1 MFARMAVAVCGT
13 CAWCAEE
20 AHTIPYVPTASSQGH
35 AGFVRIESRS
45 PRSGEVRVVAV
56 DDAGQRVEAGRL
68 TLGAGAAVEFE
79 MAALES
85 GDAALGLAGTG
96 PGQGDWRL
104 ELTTELDIEARA
116 YARSEDFV
124 TALHDAVLLSGEV
137 ELPFF
142 NPGGDA
148 RRSVLRLANARGE
161 PATVR
166 VRAVD
171 DAGRAAGPVTAELG
185 AWEARGYTASELES
199 GSAAGLTGSLGDG
212 DGRWRLTLSADRGS
226 AYATNLLLDGS
237 GVLSSVPGVMSRGGF
252 HRVPLFPSASDG
264 VGRRGLV
271 RVVNRSA
278 DSAEVSIEAFDATDR
293 AYEELRLAL
302 EAESSAEF
310 DATDLEQ
317 GNAEK
322 GLTGTTGP
330 GEGDWWL
337 ELTSA
342 SDIEVLS
349 YVDTASGPLSAL
361 RGTAGVET
369 ATGMRYEAVLLS
381 GEASEVR
388 LLNAGGEMVEVR
400 VSGTDDG
407 GAPGGPVEVTLEPWV
422 ARTLAWGMLSEGEG
436 GLRGALGS
444 GTGSWR
450 LSLESD
456 GEIDVLSLVRGAGGM
471 LSDVSRRGRPAGAP
485 PRTDV
490 IDATAAGADLVAAV
504 GAPAGALAP
513 GEVFTLR
520 ATVRN
525 AGGVAAPAT
534 TLRYYRSS
542 DAAITTADTEVE
554 TTAVAALAR
563 AGAVAT
569 SLALNAPSE
578 PGTYYYGA
586 CVDAVPEET
595 NTANNCSAAVAVT
608 VEARPDLAVAVAV
621 PDGEVAPGGSF
632 ELRATVRNVG
642 DAASSSTTLRYY
654 RSSDASISTWDAE
667 VGTDAVGALAAGA
680 DGAGSLTLNAP
691 TTRGTYYY
699 GACADAVPEES
710 DTSNNCSAAIAV
722 TVEARPDLAVAVA
735 VAVPDGEV
743 APGGS
748 FELRATVRNVGDA
761 ASSSTTLRY
770 YRSSDASISTWDA
783 EVGTDA
789 VGALAAGADGAGS
802 LTLNAPTT
810 PGTYYYGACADAVA
824 DESDTSNNCSAAA
837 MVTVRVPPDLAVT
850 ATLSESAVEPEESFR
865 LAARVSNQGRGDA
878 PATTLRYYRSEDGTI
893 APSDTGLGADGVA
906 ALAAGGFE
914 TLSREL
920 AAPSEP
926 GTYYYGACADAV
938 AEESDTSNNCSA
950 AAMVTVRVPPDLA
963 VTATLSESAVEPEE
977 SFRLAAR
984 VSNQGRGDAPATTLR
999 YYRSEDGT
1007 IAPSDTGLGADGVAA
1022 LAAGGFETLSRELAA
1037 PSEPGTYY
1045 YGACADAV
1053 AEESDTSN
1061 NCSAAAMVTVRV
1073 PPDLAVTATLS
1084 ESAVEP
1090 EESFRLAARVSN
1102 QGRGDAP
1109 ATMLRYYRSEDG
1121 TIAPSDTGLGADGV
1135 AALAAGGFETLSREL
1150 AAPSEPGTYYY
1161 GACADAVAEE
1171 SDTSNNCSA
1180 AAMVTV
1186 RVPPDLAVTATLSE
1200 SAVEPEESFRL
1211 AARVS
1216 NQGRGDAPA
1225 TMLRYYRSEDGT
1237 IAPSDTGLGADG
1249 VAALAAGGFETLSR
1263 ELAAPSEPGTY
1274 YYGACADAVADE
1286 SDTSNNCSAAAMVTV
1301 RVPPDLAV
1309 TATLSESA
1317 VEPEESFRLAAR
1329 VSNQGRGDAPATTLR
1344 YYRSEDGTIAPSDT
1358 GLGADGVAALA
1369 AGGSET
1375 LSRELAAPSEPG
1387 TYYYG
1392 ACADA
1397 VADESDTSN
1406 NCSAAAMVTVRVP
1419 PDLAVTATLSESAVE
1434 PEESFGLAARVSNQG
1449 RGDAPATMLR
1459 YYRSED
1465 GTIAPSDT
1473 GLGAD
1478 GVAALAAG
1486 GSETLSREL
1495 AAPSEPGTYYYGAC
1509 ADAVVDESD
1518 TSNNCSAAAM
1528 VTVRVPPDL
1537 AVTATLSESAVEP
1550 EESFGLAARV
1560 SNQGRGDAPA
1570 TTLRYYRS
1578 SDASIST
1585 SDAEVGTDAV
1595 GALAAGA
1602 DGAGSLTLNAPTT
1615 PGTYYYGAC
1624 ADAVA
1629 DETNT
1634 ANNCSAAVALTVREP
1649 PRRPDL
1655 AVAATL
1661 SESAVEPEESFRLA
1675 ARVSNQGRGDAPA
1688 TMLRYYRSSD
1698 ASISTSDA
1706 EEGTDAVGALA
1717 AGSDG
1722 AGSLTLNAPTTPGT
1736 YYYGACVDA
1745 VADETNTAN
1754 NCSAAVALTVR
1765 EPPPGP
1771 DLVVTATLSDAV
1783 VDPGETFSLE
1793 TAVRNR
1799 GGAASAATTLRYYRS
1814 SDASIATSDAEV
1826 GTDAVGA
1833 LAAGADGA
1841 GSLTLNAPTTP
1852 GTYYYG
1858 ACADA
1863 VADESDTSNNCSSP
1877 ATLDAQRP
1885 IGPNLIITVFSTYGG
1900 ASCRRNSYR
1909 TEVRIQND
1917 GTAHFYGFTTARYY
1931 RSIDPEDVSED
1942 DELSNFRVGRLG
1954 TPKVRA
1960 DRNSGLASWRA
1971 FGRCWPKPS
1980 EPGTYYHS
1988 FCLDPVPD
1996 ELNTEDNCTDPP
2008 IVVRIDG

>member
-1 MFARMAVAVCGT
+1 MAAAGVGAEDRVGRLEMGDSTDPGERGVGRLGVFARMAVAVCGT
-13 CAWCAEE
+13 CAWCAEV
-20 AHTIPYVPTASSQGH
+20 AHTVPYVPTASSQGH

-56 DDAGQRVEAGRL
+56 DDAGQRMEAGRL
-68 TLGAGAAVEFE
+68 TLDAGAAIEFE
-79 MAALES
+79 TGAMES
-85 GDAALGLAGTG
+85 GDASTGLTGTG

-116 YARSEDFV
+116 YARSEGFV
-124 TALHDAVLLSGEV
+124 TALHDAALVTGEV
-137 ELPFF
+137 ELPLF

-161 PATVR
+161 PAAVSVR
-166 VRAVD
+166 GVD
-171 DAGRAAGPVTAELG
+171 DAGRAGGPVTAELG
-185 AWEARGYTASELES
+185 PWEARSYAASELES

-212 DGRWRLTLSADRGS
+212 HGGWRLTLSADRGS

-237 GVLSSVPGVMSRGGF
+237 GVLSSVPGGVSRGGF

-264 VGRRGLV
+264 EGRRGLV

-278 DSAEVSIEAFDATDR
+278 DSAEVGIDAFDATDR

-317 GNAEK
+317 GNAAK
-322 GLTGTTGP
+322 DLTGSTGP

-337 ELTSA
+337 ELSSA

-381 GEASEVR
+381 GEASELR

-621 PDGEVAPGGSF
+621 PDGEVAPGGSLN
-632 ELRATVRNVG
+632 LRATVRNVG
-642 DAASSSTTLRYY
+642 DAASSSSTLRYY
-654 RSSDASISTWDAE
+654 RSLDASISTSDAE
-667 VGTDAVGALAAGA
+667 LGTDAVGALAAGA
-680 DGAGSLTLNAP
+680 DGAGSLTL
-691 TTRGTYYY
+691 
-699 GACADAVPEES
+699 S
-710 DTSNNCSAAIAV
+710 
-722 TVEARPDLAVAVA
+722 
-735 VAVPDGEV
+735 
-743 APGGS
+743 
-748 FELRATVRNVGDA
+748 
-761 ASSSTTLRY
+761 
-770 YRSSDASISTWDA
+770 
-783 EVGTDA
+783 
-789 VGALAAGADGAGS
+789 
-802 LTLNAPTT
+802 APTT

-824 DESDTSNNCSAAA
+824 DESDTSNNCSAAVA
-837 MVTVRVPPDLAVT
+837 LTVREPLRRPDLAVA
-850 ATLSESAVEPEESFR
+850 ATLSKSAVEPEESFR

-878 PATTLRYYRSEDGTI
+878 PATMLRYYRSEDGTI

-906 ALAAGGFE
+906 ALAAGGSE

-938 AEESDTSNNCSA
+938 PEESDTSNNCSA

-963 VTATLSESAVEPEE
+963 VA
-977 SFRLAAR
+977 
-984 VSNQGRGDAPATTLR
+984 
-999 YYRSEDGT
+999 
-1007 IAPSDTGLGADGVAA
+1007 
-1022 LAAGGFETLSRELAA
+1022 
-1037 PSEPGTYY
+1037 
-1045 YGACADAV
+1045 
-1053 AEESDTSN
+1053 
-1061 NCSAAAMVTVRV
+1061 
-1073 PPDLAVTATLS
+1073 ATLS

-1161 GACADAVAEE
+1161 GACADAVPEE

-1180 AAMVTV
+1180 AATVTV
-1186 RVPPDLAVTATLSE
+1186 REPPDLAVAATLSE

-1216 NQGRGDAPA
+1216 NQGRGDSPA

-1274 YYGACADAVADE
+1274 YYGACVDAVPEE
-1286 SDTSNNCSAAAMVTV
+1286 SNTANNCSAAAMVTV

-1317 VEPEESFRLAAR
+1317 V
-1329 VSNQGRGDAPATTLR
+1329 
-1344 YYRSEDGTIAPSDT
+1344 
-1358 GLGADGVAALA
+1358 
-1369 AGGSET
+1369 
-1375 LSRELAAPSEPG
+1375 
-1387 TYYYG
+1387 
-1392 ACADA
+1392 
-1397 VADESDTSN
+1397 
-1406 NCSAAAMVTVRVP
+1406 
-1419 PDLAVTATLSESAVE
+1419 
-1434 PEESFGLAARVSNQG
+1434 
-1449 RGDAPATMLR
+1449 
-1459 YYRSED
+1459 
-1465 GTIAPSDT
+1465 
-1473 GLGAD
+1473 
-1478 GVAALAAG
+1478 
-1486 GSETLSREL
+1486 
-1495 AAPSEPGTYYYGAC
+1495 
-1509 ADAVVDESD
+1509 
-1518 TSNNCSAAAM
+1518 
-1528 VTVRVPPDL
+1528 
-1537 AVTATLSESAVEP
+1537 
-1550 EESFGLAARV
+1550 
-1560 SNQGRGDAPA
+1560 
-1570 TTLRYYRS
+1570 
-1578 SDASIST
+1578 
-1585 SDAEVGTDAV
+1585 
-1595 GALAAGA
+1595 
-1602 DGAGSLTLNAPTT
+1602 
-1615 PGTYYYGAC
+1615 
-1624 ADAVA
+1624 
-1629 DETNT
+1629 
-1634 ANNCSAAVALTVREP
+1634 
-1649 PRRPDL
+1649 
-1655 AVAATL
+1655 
-1661 SESAVEPEESFRLA
+1661 
-1675 ARVSNQGRGDAPA
+1675 
-1688 TMLRYYRSSD
+1688 
-1698 ASISTSDA
+1698 
-1706 EEGTDAVGALA
+1706 
-1717 AGSDG
+1717 
-1722 AGSLTLNAPTTPGT
+1722 
-1736 YYYGACVDA
+1736 
-1745 VADETNTAN
+1745 
-1754 NCSAAVALTVR
+1754 
-1765 EPPPGP
+1765 
-1771 DLVVTATLSDAV
+1771 
-1783 VDPGETFSLE
+1783 DPGETFSLE
-1793 TAVRNR
+1793 TGVRNR

-1863 VADESDTSNNCSSP
+1863 VADETNTANNCSAAAALTVREPPPGPDLVVTATLSDAVVDPGETFSLETAVRNRGGAASAATTLRYYRSSDAGISTSDAEVGTDAVGALAAGADGAGSLTLNAPPTPGTYYYGACADAVADESDTSNNCSAA
-1877 ATLDAQRP
+1877 ATLDVQRL
-1885 IGPNLIITVFSTYGG
+1885 IGPNLIITVFSAYGG
-1900 ASCRRNSYR
+1900 ASCRPTSYR
-1909 TEVRIQND
+1909 TDVWIKND
-1917 GTAHFYGFTTARYY
+1917 GTAHFYGLTTARYY
-1931 RSIDPEDVSED
+1931 RSTDPEDVSED

-1954 TPKVRA
+1954 TPKARA
-1960 DRNSGLASWRA
+1960 DLNSGLASERG
-1971 FGRCWPKPS
+1971 FGQCWPKPS

>member
-1 MFARMAVAVCGT
+1 M
-13 CAWCAEE
+13 
-20 AHTIPYVPTASSQGH
+20 
-35 AGFVRIESRS
+35 
-45 PRSGEVRVVAV
+45 
-56 DDAGQRVEAGRL
+56 
-68 TLGAGAAVEFE
+68 
-79 MAALES
+79 
-85 GDAALGLAGTG
+85 
-96 PGQGDWRL
+96 
-104 ELTTELDIEARA
+104 
-116 YARSEDFV
+116 
-124 TALHDAVLLSGEV
+124 
-137 ELPFF
+137 
-142 NPGGDA
+142 
-148 RRSVLRLANARGE
+148 
-161 PATVR
+161 
-166 VRAVD
+166 
-171 DAGRAAGPVTAELG
+171 
-185 AWEARGYTASELES
+185 
-199 GSAAGLTGSLGDG
+199 
-212 DGRWRLTLSADRGS
+212 
-226 AYATNLLLDGS
+226 
-237 GVLSSVPGVMSRGGF
+237 
-252 HRVPLFPSASDG
+252 
-264 VGRRGLV
+264 
-271 RVVNRSA
+271 
-278 DSAEVSIEAFDATDR
+278 
-293 AYEELRLAL
+293 
-302 EAESSAEF
+302 
-310 DATDLEQ
+310 
-317 GNAEK
+317 
-322 GLTGTTGP
+322 
-330 GEGDWWL
+330 
-337 ELTSA
+337 TSA

-513 GEVFTLR
+513 GEVLTLR

-710 DTSNNCSAAIAV
+710 DTSNNCSAAVAVTVEARPDLAVAVAVAVPDGEVAPGGSFELRATVRNVGDAASSSTTLRYYRSSDASISTWDAEVGTDAVGALAAGADGAGSLTLNAPTTPGTYYYGACADAVPEESDTSNNCSAAIAV

-810 PGTYYYGACADAVA
+810 PGTYYYGACADAVPEESITSNNCSAAVAVTVEARPDLAVAVVVPDGEVAPGGSFELRATVRNVGDAASPSTTLRYYRSSDASISTSDAEVGTDAVGVLAAGA
-824 DESDTSNNCSAAA
+824 DGAGSLTLSAPPTPGTYYYGACADAVVEESDTSNNCSAAA

-850 ATLSESAVEPEESFR
+850 ATLSESAVEPEESFG

-1053 AEESDTSN
+1053 ADESDTSN
-1061 NCSAAAMVTVRV
+1061 NCSAAVALTVRV

-1090 EESFRLAARVSN
+1090 EESFGLAARVSN

-1109 ATMLRYYRSEDG
+1109 ATM
-1121 TIAPSDTGLGADGV
+1121 
-1135 AALAAGGFETLSREL
+1135 
-1150 AAPSEPGTYYY
+1150 
-1161 GACADAVAEE
+1161 
-1171 SDTSNNCSA
+1171 
-1180 AAMVTV
+1180 
-1186 RVPPDLAVTATLSE
+1186 
-1200 SAVEPEESFRL
+1200 
-1211 AARVS
+1211 
-1216 NQGRGDAPA
+1216 
-1225 TMLRYYRSEDGT
+1225 
-1237 IAPSDTGLGADG
+1237 
-1249 VAALAAGGFETLSR
+1249 
-1263 ELAAPSEPGTY
+1263 
-1274 YYGACADAVADE
+1274 
-1286 SDTSNNCSAAAMVTV
+1286 
-1301 RVPPDLAV
+1301 
-1309 TATLSESA
+1309 
-1317 VEPEESFRLAAR
+1317 
-1329 VSNQGRGDAPATTLR
+1329 LR

-1449 RGDAPATMLR
+1449 RGDAPAATLRYYRSSDASISTSDAEEGTDAVGALAAGADGAGSLTLNAPTTPGTYYYGACVDAVADETNTANNCSAAVALTVREPPDLAVTATLSESAVEPEESFGLAARVSNQGRGDAPATMLR

-1509 ADAVVDESD
+1509 ADAVADESD

-1570 TTLRYYRS
+1570 
-1578 SDASIST
+1578 
-1585 SDAEVGTDAV
+1585 
-1595 GALAAGA
+1595 
-1602 DGAGSLTLNAPTT
+1602 
-1615 PGTYYYGAC
+1615 
-1624 ADAVA
+1624 
-1629 DETNT
+1629 
-1634 ANNCSAAVALTVREP
+1634 
-1649 PRRPDL
+1649 
-1655 AVAATL
+1655 AT
-1661 SESAVEPEESFRLA
+1661 
-1675 ARVSNQGRGDAPA
+1675 
-1688 TMLRYYRSSD
+1688 LRYYRSSD

-1717 AGSDG
+1717 AGADG

-1771 DLVVTATLSDAV
+1771 DLVVTAMLSDAV

-1814 SDASIATSDAEV
+1814 SDASIATSDAEEGTDAV
-1826 GTDAVGA
+1826 GALAAGADGAGSLMLNAPTTPGTYYYGACADAVADETNTANNCSAAVALTVREPPPGPDLVVTAMLSDAVVDPGETFSLETAVRNRGGAASAATTLRYYRSSDASIATSDAEEGTDAVGALAAGADGAGSLMLNAPTTPGTYYYGACADAVADETNTANNCSAAVALTVREPPPGPDLVVTAVLSDAVVDPGETFSLETAVRNRGGAASAATTLRYYRSSDASIATSDAEEGTDAVGA

-1885 IGPNLIITVFSTYGG
+1885 IGPNLIITVFSAYGG

-1931 RSIDPEDVSED
+1931 RSTDPEDVSED

>member
-1 MFARMAVAVCGT
+1 MAAEGVGAEDRVGRLEMGDSTDPGERGVGRLGVFARMAVAVCGT

-20 AHTIPYVPTASSQGH
+20 VHTIPYVPTALSQGH

-56 DDAGQRVEAGRL
+56 DDAGQRMEAGRL
-68 TLGAGAAVEFE
+68 TLDAGAAIEFE
-79 MAALES
+79 TGAMES
-85 GDAALGLAGTG
+85 GDASTGLTGTG

-104 ELTTELDIEARA
+104 ELMTDLDIEARA
-116 YARSEDFV
+116 YARSEGFV

-137 ELPFF
+137 ELPLF

-161 PATVR
+161 PATMR
-166 VRAVD
+166 VRGVD
-171 DAGRAAGPVTAELG
+171 DAGRAAGPVTVELG
-185 AWEARGYTASELES
+185 PWEARGYTASELES

-237 GVLSSVPGVMSRGGF
+237 GVLSSVPGGMSRGGF

-264 VGRRGLV
+264 EGRRGLV

-278 DSAEVSIEAFDATDR
+278 DSAEVGIDAFDATDR

-322 GLTGTTGP
+322 GLTGSTGP

-337 ELTSA
+337 ELTSE

-349 YVDTASGPLSAL
+349 YVDTASGPLSAV

-381 GEASEVR
+381 GEASELR

-400 VSGTDDG
+400 VSRTDDG
-407 GAPGGPVEVTLEPWV
+407 GASGGQVEVTLEPWV

-471 LSDVSRRGRPAGAP
+471 LSDVSRRGKPAGAP

-520 ATVRN
+520 TTVRN

-586 CVDAVPEET
+586 CVDAVPEER
-595 NTANNCSAAVAVT
+595 NTSNNCSAAIAVT

-621 PDGEVAPGGSF
+621 PDGEVAPGGSLN
-632 ELRATVRNVG
+632 LRATVRNVG
-642 DAASSSTTLRYY
+642 DAASAATTLRYY
-654 RSSDASISTWDAE
+654 RSSDASIST
-667 VGTDAVGALAAGA
+667 
-680 DGAGSLTLNAP
+680 S
-691 TTRGTYYY
+691 
-699 GACADAVPEES
+699 
-710 DTSNNCSAAIAV
+710 
-722 TVEARPDLAVAVA
+722 
-735 VAVPDGEV
+735 
-743 APGGS
+743 
-748 FELRATVRNVGDA
+748 
-761 ASSSTTLRY
+761 
-770 YRSSDASISTWDA
+770 DA

-824 DESDTSNNCSAAA
+824 DETNTANNCSAAA
-837 MVTVRVPPDLAVT
+837 TVTVREPPDLAVT

-878 PATTLRYYRSEDGTI
+878 PPTMLRYYRSEDGMI
-893 APSDTGLGADGVA
+893 VPSDTALGADGVA
-906 ALAAGGFE
+906 ALAAGGSE

-984 VSNQGRGDAPATTLR
+984 VSNQGRGDAPPTMLR
-999 YYRSEDGT
+999 YYRSEDGM
-1007 IAPSDTGLGADGVAA
+1007 IVPSDTGLGADGVAA
-1022 LAAGGFETLSRELAA
+1022 LAAGGSETLSRELAA

-1200 SAVEPEESFRL
+1200 SAVEPEESF
-1211 AARVS
+1211 
-1216 NQGRGDAPA
+1216 
-1225 TMLRYYRSEDGT
+1225 
-1237 IAPSDTGLGADG
+1237 
-1249 VAALAAGGFETLSR
+1249 
-1263 ELAAPSEPGTY
+1263 
-1274 YYGACADAVADE
+1274 
-1286 SDTSNNCSAAAMVTV
+1286 
-1301 RVPPDLAV
+1301 
-1309 TATLSESA
+1309 
-1317 VEPEESFRLAAR
+1317 
-1329 VSNQGRGDAPATTLR
+1329 
-1344 YYRSEDGTIAPSDT
+1344 
-1358 GLGADGVAALA
+1358 
-1369 AGGSET
+1369 
-1375 LSRELAAPSEPG
+1375 
-1387 TYYYG
+1387 
-1392 ACADA
+1392 
-1397 VADESDTSN
+1397 
-1406 NCSAAAMVTVRVP
+1406 
-1419 PDLAVTATLSESAVE
+1419 
-1434 PEESFGLAARVSNQG
+1434 
-1449 RGDAPATMLR
+1449 
-1459 YYRSED
+1459 
-1465 GTIAPSDT
+1465 
-1473 GLGAD
+1473 
-1478 GVAALAAG
+1478 
-1486 GSETLSREL
+1486 
-1495 AAPSEPGTYYYGAC
+1495 
-1509 ADAVVDESD
+1509 
-1518 TSNNCSAAAM
+1518 
-1528 VTVRVPPDL
+1528 
-1537 AVTATLSESAVEP
+1537 
-1550 EESFGLAARV
+1550 GLAARV

-1615 PGTYYYGAC
+1615 PGTYYHGAC

-1649 PRRPDL
+1649 PR
-1655 AVAATL
+1655 
-1661 SESAVEPEESFRLA
+1661 
-1675 ARVSNQGRGDAPA
+1675 
-1688 TMLRYYRSSD
+1688 
-1698 ASISTSDA
+1698 
-1706 EEGTDAVGALA
+1706 
-1717 AGSDG
+1717 
-1722 AGSLTLNAPTTPGT
+1722 
-1736 YYYGACVDA
+1736 
-1745 VADETNTAN
+1745 
-1754 NCSAAVALTVR
+1754 
-1765 EPPPGP
+1765 GP
-1771 DLVVTATLSDAV
+1771 DLVVTAMLSDAV

-1814 SDASIATSDAEV
+1814 SDAGISTSDAEV

-1833 LAAGADGA
+1833 LAAGADGAGSLTLSAPTTPGTYYYGACADAVADETNTANNCSAAVALTVREPPPGPDLVVTAMLSDAVVDPGETFSLETGVRNRGGAASAATTLRYYRSSDASISTSDAEVGTDAVGALAAGTDGA

-1877 ATLDAQRP
+1877 ATLDVQRL
-1885 IGPNLIITVFSTYGG
+1885 IGPNLIITEFSQNGG
-1900 ASCRRNSYR
+1900 VSCRPSSYQ
-1909 TEVRIQND
+1909 TAVRIRND
-1917 GTAHFYGFTTARYY
+1917 GTAHFYGSTTARYY
-1931 RSIDPEDVSED
+1931 RSTDPEDVSEE
-1942 DELSNFRVGRLG
+1942 DELSNFRVGPLG
-1954 TPKVRA
+1954 TPKARA
-1960 DRNSGLASWRA
+1960 DRNSGLALERGS
-1971 FGRCWPKPS
+1971 GRCWPKPS

-1988 FCLDPVPD
+1988 LCLDPVPD

>member
-1 MFARMAVAVCGT
+1 MTGLLRRGRRARGVRRPSSSPGWRKQLRAGLVGLRAAALFGTFAWG
-13 CAWCAEE
+13 AEE
-20 AHTIPYVPTASSQGH
+20 VHTVPYVPSAAAEGH
-35 AGFVRIESRS
+35 AGLVRIESRS
-45 PRSGEVRVVAV
+45 SRSGEVRVVAV
-56 DDAGQRVEAGRL
+56 DDAGQRMEAGRL
-68 TLGAGAAVEFE
+68 TLDAGAAIEFE
-79 MAALES
+79 TGAMES
-85 GDAALGLAGTG
+85 GDASTGLTGTG

-116 YARSEDFV
+116 YARSEGFV
-124 TALHDAVLLSGEV
+124 TALHDAALLSGEV

-161 PATVR
+161 PAAVSVR
-166 VRAVD
+166 GVD
-171 DAGRAAGPVTAELG
+171 DAGRAAGPVTVELG
-185 AWEARGYTASELES
+185 PWEARGYTASELES

-237 GVLSSVPGVMSRGGF
+237 GVLSSVPGGVSRGGF

-264 VGRRGLV
+264 EGRRGLV

-278 DSAEVSIEAFDATDR
+278 DSAEVGIDAFDATDR

-317 GNAEK
+317 GNAAK
-322 GLTGTTGP
+322 GLTGSTGP

-349 YVDTASGPLSAL
+349 YVDTASGPLSAV

-369 ATGMRYEAVLLS
+369 ESGMRYEAVLLS
-381 GEASEVR
+381 GEASELR

-586 CVDAVPEET
+586 CVDAVAGESDT
-595 NTANNCSAAVAVT
+595 SNNCSAAVAVT

-621 PDGEVAPGGSF
+621 PDGEVVPGGSLN
-632 ELRATVRNVG
+632 LRATVRNVG
-642 DAASSSTTLRYY
+642 DAASAATTLRYY
-654 RSSDASISTWDAE
+654 RSSDASISTSDAE

-699 GACADAVPEES
+699 GACADAVPEE
-710 DTSNNCSAAIAV
+710 
-722 TVEARPDLAVAVA
+722 
-735 VAVPDGEV
+735 
-743 APGGS
+743 
-748 FELRATVRNVGDA
+748 RN
-761 ASSSTTLRY
+761 
-770 YRSSDASISTWDA
+770 
-783 EVGTDA
+783 
-789 VGALAAGADGAGS
+789 
-802 LTLNAPTT
+802 
-810 PGTYYYGACADAVA
+810 
-824 DESDTSNNCSAAA
+824 TSNNCSAAA

-878 PATTLRYYRSEDGTI
+878 PATMLRYYRSEDGMIVPSDTALGADGVAALAAGGSETLSRELAAPSEPGTYYYGACADAVADESDTSNNCSAAAMVTVRVPPDLAVAATLSESAVEPEESFRLAARVSNQGRGDAPATMLRYYRSEDGTI

-906 ALAAGGFE
+906 ALAAGGSE

-950 AAMVTVRVPPDLA
+950 AAT
-963 VTATLSESAVEPEE
+963 
-977 SFRLAAR
+977 
-984 VSNQGRGDAPATTLR
+984 
-999 YYRSEDGT
+999 
-1007 IAPSDTGLGADGVAA
+1007 
-1022 LAAGGFETLSRELAA
+1022 
-1037 PSEPGTYY
+1037 
-1045 YGACADAV
+1045 
-1053 AEESDTSN
+1053 
-1061 NCSAAAMVTVRV
+1061 VTVRV

-1225 TMLRYYRSEDGT
+1225 TMLRYYRSSDASISTSDAEVGT
-1237 IAPSDTGLGADG
+1237 DAVG
-1249 VAALAAGGFETLSR
+1249 ALAAGADGAGSLTLS
-1263 ELAAPSEPGTY
+1263 APPTPGTY

-1286 SDTSNNCSAAAMVTV
+1286 TNTANNCSAAVALTV
-1301 RVPPDLAV
+1301 RKPPPGPDLVV
-1309 TATLSESA
+1309 TAMLSDAVVDPGETFNLETAVGNRGGAASA
-1317 VEPEESFRLAAR
+1317 AA
-1329 VSNQGRGDAPATTLR
+1329 TLR
-1344 YYRSEDGTIAPSDT
+1344 YYRSSDASISTSDAEVGTDAV
-1358 GLGADGVAALA
+1358 GALA
-1369 AGGSET
+1369 AGADGAGSLT
-1375 LSRELAAPSEPG
+1375 LNAPTTPG

-1397 VADESDTSN
+1397 VAEETNTAN
-1406 NCSAAAMVTVRVP
+1406 NCSAAVALTVREP
-1419 PDLAVTATLSESAVE
+1419 PPGPDLVVTATLS
-1434 PEESFGLAARVSNQG
+1434 
-1449 RGDAPATMLR
+1449 
-1459 YYRSED
+1459 
-1465 GTIAPSDT
+1465 
-1473 GLGAD
+1473 
-1478 GVAALAAG
+1478 
-1486 GSETLSREL
+1486 
-1495 AAPSEPGTYYYGAC
+1495 
-1509 ADAVVDESD
+1509 DAVVDPGETFSLE
-1518 TSNNCSAAAM
+1518 TAVGNRGGAASA
-1528 VTVRVPPDL
+1528 
-1537 AVTATLSESAVEP
+1537 
-1550 EESFGLAARV
+1550 
-1560 SNQGRGDAPA
+1560 A

-1629 DETNT
+1629 DE
-1634 ANNCSAAVALTVREP
+1634 
-1649 PRRPDL
+1649 
-1655 AVAATL
+1655 
-1661 SESAVEPEESFRLA
+1661 
-1675 ARVSNQGRGDAPA
+1675 
-1688 TMLRYYRSSD
+1688 
-1698 ASISTSDA
+1698 
-1706 EEGTDAVGALA
+1706 
-1717 AGSDG
+1717 
-1722 AGSLTLNAPTTPGT
+1722 
-1736 YYYGACVDA
+1736 
-1745 VADETNTAN
+1745 
-1754 NCSAAVALTVR
+1754 
-1765 EPPPGP
+1765 
-1771 DLVVTATLSDAV
+1771 
-1783 VDPGETFSLE
+1783 
-1793 TAVRNR
+1793 
-1799 GGAASAATTLRYYRS
+1799 
-1814 SDASIATSDAEV
+1814 
-1826 GTDAVGA
+1826 
-1833 LAAGADGA
+1833 
-1841 GSLTLNAPTTP
+1841 
-1852 GTYYYG
+1852 
-1858 ACADA
+1858 
-1863 VADESDTSNNCSSP
+1863 SDTSNNCSSP
-1877 ATLDAQRP
+1877 ATLDVQRL
-1885 IGPNLIITVFSTYGG
+1885 IGPNLIITEFSQNGG
-1900 ASCRRNSYR
+1900 VSCRPSSYQ
-1909 TEVRIQND
+1909 TAVRIRND

-1931 RSIDPEDVSED
+1931 RSTDPEDVSEE
-1942 DELSNFRVGRLG
+1942 DELSNFRVGPLG
-1954 TPKVRA
+1954 TPKARA
-1960 DRNSGLASWRA
+1960 DRNSGLALERGS
-1971 FGRCWPKPS
+1971 GRCWPKPS

-1988 FCLDPVPD
+1988 LCLDPVPD

>member
-1 MFARMAVAVCGT
+1 
-13 CAWCAEE
+13 
-20 AHTIPYVPTASSQGH
+20 
-35 AGFVRIESRS
+35 
-45 PRSGEVRVVAV
+45 
-56 DDAGQRVEAGRL
+56 
-68 TLGAGAAVEFE
+68 
-79 MAALES
+79 
-85 GDAALGLAGTG
+85 
-96 PGQGDWRL
+96 
-104 ELTTELDIEARA
+104 
-116 YARSEDFV
+116 
-124 TALHDAVLLSGEV
+124 
-137 ELPFF
+137 
-142 NPGGDA
+142 
-148 RRSVLRLANARGE
+148 
-161 PATVR
+161 
-166 VRAVD
+166 
-171 DAGRAAGPVTAELG
+171 
-185 AWEARGYTASELES
+185 
-199 GSAAGLTGSLGDG
+199 
-212 DGRWRLTLSADRGS
+212 
-226 AYATNLLLDGS
+226 
-237 GVLSSVPGVMSRGGF
+237 
-252 HRVPLFPSASDG
+252 
-264 VGRRGLV
+264 
-271 RVVNRSA
+271 
-278 DSAEVSIEAFDATDR
+278 
-293 AYEELRLAL
+293 
-302 EAESSAEF
+302 
-310 DATDLEQ
+310 
-317 GNAEK
+317 
-322 GLTGTTGP
+322 
-330 GEGDWWL
+330 
-337 ELTSA
+337 
-342 SDIEVLS
+342 
-349 YVDTASGPLSAL
+349 
-361 RGTAGVET
+361 
-369 ATGMRYEAVLLS
+369 
-381 GEASEVR
+381 
-388 LLNAGGEMVEVR
+388 
-400 VSGTDDG
+400 
-407 GAPGGPVEVTLEPWV
+407 
-422 ARTLAWGMLSEGEG
+422 
-436 GLRGALGS
+436 
-444 GTGSWR
+444 
-450 LSLESD
+450 
-456 GEIDVLSLVRGAGGM
+456 
-471 LSDVSRRGRPAGAP
+471 
-485 PRTDV
+485 
-490 IDATAAGADLVAAV
+490 
-504 GAPAGALAP
+504 
-513 GEVFTLR
+513 
-520 ATVRN
+520 
-525 AGGVAAPAT
+525 
-534 TLRYYRSS
+534 
-542 DAAITTADTEVE
+542 
-554 TTAVAALAR
+554 
-563 AGAVAT
+563 
-569 SLALNAPSE
+569 
-578 PGTYYYGA
+578 
-586 CVDAVPEET
+586 
-595 NTANNCSAAVAVT
+595 
-608 VEARPDLAVAVAV
+608 
-621 PDGEVAPGGSF
+621 
-632 ELRATVRNVG
+632 
-642 DAASSSTTLRYY
+642 
-654 RSSDASISTWDAE
+654 
-667 VGTDAVGALAAGA
+667 
-680 DGAGSLTLNAP
+680 
-691 TTRGTYYY
+691 
-699 GACADAVPEES
+699 
-710 DTSNNCSAAIAV
+710 
-722 TVEARPDLAVAVA
+722 
-735 VAVPDGEV
+735 
-743 APGGS
+743 
-748 FELRATVRNVGDA
+748 
-761 ASSSTTLRY
+761 
-770 YRSSDASISTWDA
+770 
-783 EVGTDA
+783 
-789 VGALAAGADGAGS
+789 
-802 LTLNAPTT
+802 
-810 PGTYYYGACADAVA
+810 
-824 DESDTSNNCSAAA
+824 
-837 MVTVRVPPDLAVT
+837 MVTVRGRRGGRTWRWT

-878 PATTLRYYRSEDGTI
+878 PATMLRYYRSEDGTI

-906 ALAAGGFE
+906 ALAAGGAE

-938 AEESDTSNNCSA
+938 AD
-950 AAMVTVRVPPDLA
+950 
-963 VTATLSESAVEPEE
+963 
-977 SFRLAAR
+977 
-984 VSNQGRGDAPATTLR
+984 
-999 YYRSEDGT
+999 
-1007 IAPSDTGLGADGVAA
+1007 
-1022 LAAGGFETLSRELAA
+1022 
-1037 PSEPGTYY
+1037 
-1045 YGACADAV
+1045 
-1053 AEESDTSN
+1053 ESDTSN

-1135 AALAAGGFETLSREL
+1135 AALAAGGSETLSREL
-1150 AAPSEPGTYYY
+1150 AAPSVAGTYYY
-1161 GACADAVAEE
+1161 GACVDAVPEE

-1329 VSNQGRGDAPATTLR
+1329 VSNQGRGDAPAT
-1344 YYRSEDGTIAPSDT
+1344 
-1358 GLGADGVAALA
+1358 
-1369 AGGSET
+1369 
-1375 LSRELAAPSEPG
+1375 
-1387 TYYYG
+1387 
-1392 ACADA
+1392 
-1397 VADESDTSN
+1397 
-1406 NCSAAAMVTVRVP
+1406 
-1419 PDLAVTATLSESAVE
+1419 
-1434 PEESFGLAARVSNQG
+1434 
-1449 RGDAPATMLR
+1449 MLR

-1495 AAPSEPGTYYYGAC
+1495 AAPSVAGTYYYGAC
-1509 ADAVVDESD
+1509 VDAVPEESD

-1537 AVTATLSESAVEP
+1537 AVAATLSESAVEP

-1578 SDASIST
+1578 SDAGIST

-1602 DGAGSLTLNAPTT
+1602 DGAGSLTLSAPTT

-1649 PRRPDL
+1649 LRRPDL

-1745 VADETNTAN
+1745 VAEETNTAN

-1771 DLVVTATLSDAV
+1771 DLVVTAMLSDAV

-1931 RSIDPEDVSED
+1931 RSTDPEDVSED

>member
-1 MFARMAVAVCGT
+1 MTGLLRRGRRARGVRRPSSSPGWRKQLRAGLVGLRAAALFGTFAWG
-13 CAWCAEE
+13 AEE
-20 AHTIPYVPTASSQGH
+20 VHTVPYVPSAAAEGH
-35 AGFVRIESRS
+35 AGVVRIESRS
-45 PRSGEVRVVAV
+45 SRLGEVRVVAV
-56 DDAGQRVEAGRL
+56 DDAGQRVEAGLL
-68 TLGAGAAVEFE
+68 TLGAMAVIEFE
-79 MAALES
+79 AGALES
-85 GDAALGLAGTG
+85 GAAALGLAGTG
-96 PGQGDWRL
+96 PGEGGWRL
-104 ELTTELDIEARA
+104 ELMTDLDIEARA
-116 YARSEDFV
+116 YARSEGFL

-161 PATVR
+161 PATMR
-166 VRAVD
+166 VRGVD
-171 DAGRAAGPVTAELG
+171 DAGRAAGPVTVELG
-185 AWEARGYTASELES
+185 PWEARGYTASELES

-237 GVLSSVPGVMSRGGF
+237 GVLSSVPGGMSRGGF

-264 VGRRGLV
+264 EGRRGLV

-278 DSAEVSIEAFDATDR
+278 DSAEVGIDAFDATDR

-322 GLTGTTGP
+322 GLTGSTGP

-381 GEASEVR
+381 GEASELR

-586 CVDAVPEET
+586 CADAVPEET
-595 NTANNCSAAVAVT
+595 NTANNCSAAIAVT

-621 PDGEVAPGGSF
+621 AVPDGKVAPGGSLN
-632 ELRATVRNVG
+632 LRATVRNVG
-642 DAASSSTTLRYY
+642 DAASAATTLRYY
-654 RSSDASISTWDAE
+654 RSSDASISTSDAE

-699 GACADAVPEES
+699 GACADAVPEE
-710 DTSNNCSAAIAV
+710 TNTANNCSAAIAV

-735 VAVPDGEV
+735 VPDGEV

-748 FELRATVRNVGDA
+748 LNLRATVRNVGDA
-761 ASSSTTLRY
+761 GAAATTLRY
-770 YRSSDASISTWDA
+770 YRSSDASISTSDA

-810 PGTYYYGACADAVA
+810 PGTYYYGACADAVP
-824 DESDTSNNCSAAA
+824 DETNTANNCSAAA
-837 MVTVRVPPDLAVT
+837 TVTVREPPDLAVT

-878 PATTLRYYRSEDGTI
+878 PATMLRYYRSEDGTI

-906 ALAAGGFE
+906 ALAAGGSE

-926 GTYYYGACADAV
+926 GTYYYGACVDAV
-938 AEESDTSNNCSA
+938 
-950 AAMVTVRVPPDLA
+950 P
-963 VTATLSESAVEPEE
+963 VET
-977 SFRLAAR
+977 
-984 VSNQGRGDAPATTLR
+984 N
-999 YYRSEDGT
+999 
-1007 IAPSDTGLGADGVAA
+1007 
-1022 LAAGGFETLSRELAA
+1022 
-1037 PSEPGTYY
+1037 
-1045 YGACADAV
+1045 
-1053 AEESDTSN
+1053 TSN

-1135 AALAAGGFETLSREL
+1135 AALAAGG
-1150 AAPSEPGTYYY
+1150 
-1161 GACADAVAEE
+1161 
-1171 SDTSNNCSA
+1171 
-1180 AAMVTV
+1180 
-1186 RVPPDLAVTATLSE
+1186 
-1200 SAVEPEESFRL
+1200 
-1211 AARVS
+1211 
-1216 NQGRGDAPA
+1216 
-1225 TMLRYYRSEDGT
+1225 
-1237 IAPSDTGLGADG
+1237 
-1249 VAALAAGGFETLSR
+1249 
-1263 ELAAPSEPGTY
+1263 
-1274 YYGACADAVADE
+1274 
-1286 SDTSNNCSAAAMVTV
+1286 
-1301 RVPPDLAV
+1301 
-1309 TATLSESA
+1309 
-1317 VEPEESFRLAAR
+1317 
-1329 VSNQGRGDAPATTLR
+1329 
-1344 YYRSEDGTIAPSDT
+1344 
-1358 GLGADGVAALA
+1358 
-1369 AGGSET
+1369 SET

-1392 ACADA
+1392 AC
-1397 VADESDTSN
+1397 
-1406 NCSAAAMVTVRVP
+1406 
-1419 PDLAVTATLSESAVE
+1419 
-1434 PEESFGLAARVSNQG
+1434 
-1449 RGDAPATMLR
+1449 
-1459 YYRSED
+1459 
-1465 GTIAPSDT
+1465 
-1473 GLGAD
+1473 
-1478 GVAALAAG
+1478 
-1486 GSETLSREL
+1486 
-1495 AAPSEPGTYYYGAC
+1495 
-1509 ADAVVDESD
+1509 
-1518 TSNNCSAAAM
+1518 
-1528 VTVRVPPDL
+1528 
-1537 AVTATLSESAVEP
+1537 
-1550 EESFGLAARV
+1550 
-1560 SNQGRGDAPA
+1560 
-1570 TTLRYYRS
+1570 
-1578 SDASIST
+1578 
-1585 SDAEVGTDAV
+1585 
-1595 GALAAGA
+1595 
-1602 DGAGSLTLNAPTT
+1602 
-1615 PGTYYYGAC
+1615 
-1624 ADAVA
+1624 
-1629 DETNT
+1629 
-1634 ANNCSAAVALTVREP
+1634 
-1649 PRRPDL
+1649 
-1655 AVAATL
+1655 
-1661 SESAVEPEESFRLA
+1661 
-1675 ARVSNQGRGDAPA
+1675 
-1688 TMLRYYRSSD
+1688 
-1698 ASISTSDA
+1698 
-1706 EEGTDAVGALA
+1706 
-1717 AGSDG
+1717 
-1722 AGSLTLNAPTTPGT
+1722 
-1736 YYYGACVDA
+1736 VDA
-1745 VADETNTAN
+1745 VAGGDEH
-1754 NCSAAVALTVR
+1754 VEQL
-1765 EPPPGP
+1765 
-1771 DLVVTATLSDAV
+1771 L
-1783 VDPGETFSLE
+1783 
-1793 TAVRNR
+1793 
-1799 GGAASAATTLRYYRS
+1799 GG
-1814 SDASIATSDAEV
+1814 
-1826 GTDAVGA
+1826 GNG
-1833 LAAGADGA
+1833 DGA
-1841 GSLTLNAPTTP
+1841 GAAGP
-1852 GTYYYG
+1852 GG
-1858 ACADA
+1858 DGDPERVGGRARGVFQARGEGKQPRPRGCAGDDA
-1863 VADESDTSNNCSSP
+1863 ALLPFGGRHDRSVGHRAG
-1877 ATLDAQRP
+1877 R
-1885 IGPNLIITVFSTYGG
+1885 GRGGG
-1900 ASCRRNSYR
+1900 AGGGWLR
-1909 TEVRIQND
+1909 
-1917 GTAHFYGFTTARYY
+1917 
-1931 RSIDPEDVSED
+1931 DV
-1942 DELSNFRVGRLG
+1942 V
-1954 TPKVRA
+1954 A
-1960 DRNSGLASWRA
+1960 
-1971 FGRCWPKPS
+1971 
-1980 EPGTYYHS
+1980 
-1988 FCLDPVPD
+1988 
-1996 ELNTEDNCTDPP
+1996 
-2008 IVVRIDG
+2008 

>member
-810 PGTYYYGACADAVA
+810 PGTYYYGACADAVPEESITSNNCSA
-824 DESDTSNNCSAAA
+824 AVAVTVEARPDLAVAVVVPDGEVAPGGSFELRATVRNVGDAASPSTTLRYYRSSDASISTSDAEVGTDAVGALAAGADGAGSLTLSAPPTPGTYYYGACADAVVDESDTSNNCSAAA

-1225 TMLRYYRSEDGT
+1225 T
-1237 IAPSDTGLGADG
+1237 
-1249 VAALAAGGFETLSR
+1249 
-1263 ELAAPSEPGTY
+1263 
-1274 YYGACADAVADE
+1274 
-1286 SDTSNNCSAAAMVTV
+1286 
-1301 RVPPDLAV
+1301 
-1309 TATLSESA
+1309 
-1317 VEPEESFRLAAR
+1317 
-1329 VSNQGRGDAPATTLR
+1329 TLR

-1397 VADESDTSN
+1397 VAG
-1406 NCSAAAMVTVRVP
+1406 RVGH
-1419 PDLAVTATLSESAVE
+1419 VE
-1434 PEESFGLAARVSNQG
+1434 QL
-1449 RGDAPATMLR
+1449 
-1459 YYRSED
+1459 
-1465 GTIAPSDT
+1465 
-1473 GLGAD
+1473 LG
-1478 GVAALAAG
+1478 G
-1486 GSETLSREL
+1486 GN
-1495 AAPSEPGTYYYGAC
+1495 G
-1509 ADAVVDESD
+1509 
-1518 TSNNCSAAAM
+1518 
-1528 VTVRVPPDL
+1528 
-1537 AVTATLSESAVEP
+1537 
-1550 EESFGLAARV
+1550 
-1560 SNQGRGDAPA
+1560 
-1570 TTLRYYRS
+1570 
-1578 SDASIST
+1578 
-1585 SDAEVGTDAV
+1585 
-1595 GALAAGA
+1595 
-1602 DGAGSLTLNAPTT
+1602 DGAGAAG
-1615 PGTYYYGAC
+1615 PGGDGDPERVGGRARGVFRARGEGKQPRPRGC
-1624 ADAVA
+1624 AGDDA
-1629 DETNT
+1629 
-1634 ANNCSAAVALTVREP
+1634 ALLPFGGRHDRSVGHR
-1649 PRRPDL
+1649 
-1655 AVAATL
+1655 A
-1661 SESAVEPEESFRLA
+1661 
-1675 ARVSNQGRGDAPA
+1675 GRG
-1688 TMLRYYRSSD
+1688 R
-1698 ASISTSDA
+1698 
-1706 EEGTDAVGALA
+1706 GG
-1717 AGSDG
+1717 G
-1722 AGSLTLNAPTTPGT
+1722 AGGGWLRD
-1736 YYYGACVDA
+1736 V
-1745 VADETNTAN
+1745 VA
-1754 NCSAAVALTVR
+1754 
-1765 EPPPGP
+1765 
-1771 DLVVTATLSDAV
+1771 
-1783 VDPGETFSLE
+1783 
-1793 TAVRNR
+1793 
-1799 GGAASAATTLRYYRS
+1799 
-1814 SDASIATSDAEV
+1814 
-1826 GTDAVGA
+1826 
-1833 LAAGADGA
+1833 
-1841 GSLTLNAPTTP
+1841 
-1852 GTYYYG
+1852 
-1858 ACADA
+1858 
-1863 VADESDTSNNCSSP
+1863 
-1877 ATLDAQRP
+1877 
-1885 IGPNLIITVFSTYGG
+1885 
-1900 ASCRRNSYR
+1900 
-1909 TEVRIQND
+1909 
-1917 GTAHFYGFTTARYY
+1917 
-1931 RSIDPEDVSED
+1931 
-1942 DELSNFRVGRLG
+1942 
-1954 TPKVRA
+1954 
-1960 DRNSGLASWRA
+1960 
-1971 FGRCWPKPS
+1971 
-1980 EPGTYYHS
+1980 
-1988 FCLDPVPD
+1988 
-1996 ELNTEDNCTDPP
+1996 
-2008 IVVRIDG
+2008 